1 MSSRVMEERLTASM
15 RLSVVAV
22 CPASLRP
29 HETKSASAAAVIRK
43 YCRETPKLAIT
54 RQTVS
59 ELKYQLIY
67 TSKSIEQIA
76 KELHFPDTSYMCRYF
91 RRKTGRALDEYRKEM
106 K

>member
-1 MSSRVMEERLTASM
+1 MSRVMEERLTASM
-15 RLSVVAV
+15 RLS
-22 CPASLRP
+22 
-29 HETKSASAAAVIRK
+29 
-43 YCRETPKLAIT
+43 
-54 RQTVS
+54 
-59 ELKYQLIY
+59 ELKYKLIY